1 MPTFP
6 LRTACAHLGAKVDP
20 GCACQDRHCLK
31 GHGVVK
37 LADQCQTCPDYE
49 RKPLAMDAKPAAKPT
64 DGAARL
70 GVKRRVRPASPA
82 RRPTPP
88 AAPAPMPAGSPT
100 DPPVGVVLGF
110 SRWPELIDLQLALIR
125 ETCGGV
131 PVLVSADPDPQRP
144 EDVPALAAVCRRH
157 RAELIVT
164 PERIGHT
171 GGDMAAYGRGVTWGA
186 GRGLAVVAKLSQRFL
201 VTRPRWLQ
209 DGAAELLL
217 SGLPAATRF
226 AEPAP
231 PPNKWGNALRT
242 EAMLID
248 VNQWNRQAVLARL
261 SPRKRWADRP
271 GGYQA
276 EDQIHDLIREELG
289 GAYWPWWLVSAQR
302 YAKADGVVWRMANV
316 RADYDAV
323 AARFGV
329 RLPAD
334 FKVEGWGNEVR
345 TGGYDVG

>member
-1 MPTFP
+1 
-6 LRTACAHLGAKVDP
+6 
-20 GCACQDRHCLK
+20 
-31 GHGVVK
+31 
-37 LADQCQTCPDYE
+37 
-49 RKPLAMDAKPAAKPT
+49 MDAARPAAKPAG
-64 DGAARL
+64 GAARL
-70 GVKRRVRPASPA
+70 GVKRRVKPVVPTH
-82 RRPTPP
+82 RPTPP
-88 AAPAPMPAGSPT
+88 AAP
-100 DPPVGVVLGF
+100 PPLQVGNSRPDTTVGVVLGF
-110 SRWPELIDLQLALIR
+110 SRWPELIDLQLAVIR

-131 PVLVSADPDPQRP
+131 PVLVSADPDPKRP
-144 EDVPALAAVCRRH
+144 DDVSALAAVCRRR

-171 GGDMAAYGRGVTWGA
+171 GGDMAAYGRGVVWGA
-186 GRGLAVVAKLSQRFL
+186 SHGLAVVAKLSQRFL

-217 SGLPAATRF
+217 SGLPAATRY

-231 PPNKWGNALRT
+231 PPNKWGDALRT

-248 VNQWNRQAVLARL
+248 VSQWNRPAVLARL
-261 SPRKRWADRP
+261 APRKRWADRP

-302 YAKADGVVWRMANV
+302 YAKADGVVWRMANA
-316 RADYDAV
+316 RADYDAL
-323 AARFGV
+323 ASRFGV

-334 FKVEGWGNEVR
+334 FKVDGWGSEVR
-345 TGGYDVG
+345 KGEYDVG